1 MPGNSTFAAL
11 LVRDLKI
18 ACRHRAEA
26 ILPLIFFVIVASL
39 FPLAV
44 SPDPEVLKKIG
55 PGVIWVA
62 GLLSVLLSLQSLF
75 RTDFQDGSIEQMLLS
90 PYPTTLLITA
100 RLIAQWCVT
109 GLPLIVVAPLLGF
122 LLHLDSQVIKVLFI
136 SLLLGVPY
144 LNMVGT
150 IGVALTV
157 GIRQAGALLSLLVLP
172 LYVPALIF
180 GSHAVIAA
188 ANQQPYQ
195 GQLLWLAAL
204 LALATTLS
212 PFVIGF
218 ALKLSCGYR

>member
-1 MPGNSTFAAL
+1 MSCNSTFTAL

-18 ACRHRAEA
+18 VCRNRAEA

-44 SPDPEVLKKIG
+44 SPNPEVLKKIA

-62 GLLSVLLSLQSLF
+62 SLLSVLLSLPNLF
-75 RTDFQDGSIEQMLLS
+75 RTDFEDGSIEQILLS
-90 PYPTTLLITA
+90 PQPTTLLISA

-109 GLPLIVVAPLLGF
+109 GLPLIVIAPLLGL
-122 LLHLDSQVIKVLFI
+122 LLHLDSQVTKVLFL

-144 LNMVGT
+144 LSMVGT
-150 IGVALTV
+150 IGVALTI

-188 ANQQPYQ
+188 ANQQPYY

-218 ALKLSCGYR
+218 AIKLSCAYR